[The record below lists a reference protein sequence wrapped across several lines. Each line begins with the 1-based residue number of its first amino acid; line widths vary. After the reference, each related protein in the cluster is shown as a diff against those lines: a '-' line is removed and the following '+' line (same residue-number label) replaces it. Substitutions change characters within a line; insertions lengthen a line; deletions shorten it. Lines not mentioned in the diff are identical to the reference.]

1 MTDKDDFY
9 LDEKGLA
16 SYFEAAWLNKFREL
30 GFTQPLESKSKRVP
44 ETYIDSPYF
53 CEVAKWISASAPP
66 SPQSLLEIGPALGR
80 VCYETIR
87 LNPSITNVTLVEPS
101 KRLRDGFRKILIDG
115 QSVTFPYIYSLK
127 ELRYMDIDSRSIT
140 NECRRVTFDILDS
153 PLVMDTLSRQFDW
166 VFCLNVIDNAT
177 NPLEIVRAVQQA
189 TKVGGV
195 LALASS
201 YQWSKQYLDDFSGTV
216 DDINAYFD
224 GAWNRVDETD
234 FDYKFRYNERYT
246 QLFSSH
252 VVMCKK
258 VTE

>member
-1 MTDKDDFY
+1 
-9 LDEKGLA
+9 
-16 SYFEAAWLNKFREL
+16 
-30 GFTQPLESKSKRVP
+30 
-44 ETYIDSPYF
+44 
-53 CEVAKWISASAPP
+53 
-66 SPQSLLEIGPALGR
+66 
-80 VCYETIR
+80 
-87 LNPSITNVTLVEPS
+87 
-101 KRLRDGFRKILIDG
+101 
-115 QSVTFPYIYSLK
+115 
-127 ELRYMDIDSRSIT
+127 
-140 NECRRVTFDILDS
+140 
-153 PLVMDTLSRQFDW
+153 MDTLSYQFDW

-224 GAWNRVDETD
+224 GAWRRVGETD

-252 VVMCKK
+252 VVMYKK